1 VDTFADLDLLL
12 LCSTLVAVFIA
23 AGFAGTRAGGARRA
37 LRLLLGTGAAL
48 GGLALLLLSLREN
61 Q

>member
-1 VDTFADLDLLL
+1 MDAVADLDLLL

-23 AGFAGTRAGGARRA
+23 VALAGKRGSGARRT

-48 GGLALLLLSLREN
+48 GGVALLLLSLREN